1 MKLQQLLVAALLIV
15 ASPSVMHAQQPLNLC
30 CHPEDIRNWTPGS
43 NPDDVF
49 NVSKVPLAR
58 RFKESQPMKA
68 NSTQNYGGEI
78 CNSTILY
85 PTCSLCPSQGE
96 INNFLG
102 YQPTYWQYM
111 DKLVYWAGAASEGII
126 NIPPAPSTDAA
137 HAQGVKSLGNIFF
150 PPSAFGGQQ
159 AWVREML
166 TQVNGKYIFA
176 IKLYEL
182 CKYFNFDGWFINE
195 ETGGSSD
202 AEWAGFFRDFYEAAA
217 QDNNTTVELQWYNAL
232 RTPNETILRT
242 NLNTSQFLE
251 YGAVG
256 DYRHYASRLNC
267 TQEQTFSKIYAGV
280 QCVNSGHTGWMYY
293 LNSAMPSSGE
303 HVGSLDLF
311 CPEVGI
317 WERPAKQAFKSPS
330 RNHGTE
336 AHAIGK
342 TVFDNEEDMWV
353 NLNSDPSSTTS
364 PYSWKGVSSR
374 VLERSAITSMPF
386 LSDMGVGNGKHRFVE
401 GAIAGT
407 ADWYHSG
414 MQSIL
419 PTWRWW
425 IENRGNLQVAIDW
438 DNAYNVGSSFKISG
452 TLSSGDHLMR
462 LYKTQISVTAGG
474 IYRVVYKSSSTF
486 ELEAKLSTTSSVD
499 PNITLTPAT
508 TTTKNGWTVADFDL
522 SSLNGQTIYML
533 ALNLKA
539 GSEITDFAM
548 NLGQIAVLPAGYNP
562 TAVAINDLQSTSTL
576 GNTKG
581 DIRLTWNYTWNSDFD
596 HFDIYVQSETG
607 DRKLIGQTR
616 GQGFYIPEFARNATD
631 SYVNVDVVPVMK
643 TGKQK
648 SPQTLRLNYPEP
660 TAPTVTFSISPKSYC
675 VVGETVTL
683 TANVEGTV
691 TSYQWNLPAG
701 LELASGSSLTE
712 KSIRVIARTEGK
724 KTVSVDATNSVGTS
738 NTSAEVLDVFATA
751 LEMNEVTNVLLN
763 KKVVSYSGST
773 NSTETPKNIIDGV
786 TRPYSVTAKWCNISA
801 DNEVVL
807 DCQGAYRIY
816 GFTIYDGNS
825 GPETG
830 VDQIDRYTIEVSLDK
845 ETWTKVVD
853 REGVD
858 AINIK
863 EDYIAP
869 VKARYIRLRPHVN
882 GTLRIWEF
890 QAFGKAD
897 NNMTVE
903 VLPTLKMNAEETQN
917 ITVKYNLNGDQRSS
931 QFTCTATASNS
942 NVTIGEITEDQETG
956 TFTIPVTS
964 AKIIGTSSIR
974 IRVDN
979 GGAYKES
986 MVEVS
991 INSTTQPN
999 VLSGLNA
1006 LVRKYEADYS
1016 FSAPKTEY
1024 TVTGLTDGDRFNN
1037 ALEET
1042 IQVASRY
1049 KDDVWAIFTAP
1060 TDKGWNLSKIK
1071 LVISDFN
1078 QGLNEN
1084 EDEMSYV
1091 NKDIKIAVGNDLNN
1105 LTTVHTFSNLQDVRE
1120 LEYIF
1125 PEFRKAKYI
1134 AIICNLYPLFYAS
1147 LAEVEAYEQ
1156 YAEAVPFV
1164 SPLAVT
1170 GWTHDV
1176 LVEALSASTHA
1187 NGTLDSQGWAF
1198 FTTNVQTNGAISDD
1212 SRLVR
1217 SRNGIE
1223 FQLGDYAQNNA
1234 AVLRPYQRCTLTVAE
1249 PVSCEELYFLT
1260 ASSNGAAT
1268 LSTTIIYDDNTTSPS
1283 QNIRPLD
1290 WYRSSSD
1297 GTDAVYGL
1305 GRIKVGATT
1314 EFANSHIDDRL
1325 NFRIFEFT
1333 LPADKTKKVK
1343 SISFYGNNYSSWGT
1357 VLAISRKGTGV
1368 STGITEVNK
1377 SENVKEVVG
1386 IYNLNGM
1393 KLNAPVKGVN
1403 IIKYSDGSTKKILV
1417 Q

>member
-150 PPSAFGGQQ
+150 PPKAFGGEER
-159 AWVREML
+159 WVREML

-176 IKLYEL
+176 AKLYEL

-217 QDNNTTVELQWYNAL
+217 QDNNTTVELQWYNAS
-232 RTPNETILRT
+232 TMPNVTIL
-242 NLNTSQFLE
+242 NSHINTSQFIE
-251 YGAVG
+251 YNSVR
-256 DYRHYASRLNC
+256 DYRSYASSLNC

-280 QCVNSGHTGWMYY
+280 QCVYSGSTGWMSD
-293 LNSAMPSSGE
+293 LNRAMPASGG
-303 HVGSLDLF
+303 HVASLDLF
-311 CPEVGI
+311 CPEVKI
-317 WERPAKQAFKSPS
+317 WESIAKQDFKSPS
-330 RNHGTE
+330 RNNGAS
-336 AHAIGK
+336 AHRIGRQ
-342 TVFDNEEDMWV
+342 VFSNDEDMWV
-353 NLNSDPSSTTS
+353 NFDSDPSVASSST
-364 PYSWKGVSSR
+364 WKGVSSR

-386 LSDMGVGNGKHRFVE
+386 LSDMGVGNGKYRFVE
-401 GAIAGT
+401 GVKQGT

-425 IENRGNLQVAIDW
+425 IENKGDLQVAIDW
-438 DNAYNVGSSFKISG
+438 DDAYNVGSSFKISG
-452 TLSSGDHLMR
+452 TLTSGDHIMR
-462 LYKTQISVTAGG
+462 LYKTQIQVNNGG
-474 IYRVVYKSSSTF
+474 VYRVVYKSSSNF
-486 ELEAKLSTTSSVD
+486 ILEAKLSTSSTVN
-499 PNITLTPAT
+499 PT
-508 TTTKNGWTVADFDL
+508 TTLQARTTTNNGWTIADFDL
-522 SSLNGQTIYML
+522 SSLRGETIYML

-539 GSEITDFAM
+539 VNTISDFSM
-548 NLGQIAVLPAGYNP
+548 NLGQVAVLPVNYQPSALEVN
-562 TAVAINDLQSTSTL
+562 NLKSTSVL
-576 GNTKG
+576 GAIKG
-581 DIRLTWNYTWNSDFD
+581 DIRVTWDYTWNSDFD
-596 HFDIYVQSETG
+596 HFDIYVQSENG
-607 DRKLIGQTR
+607 ERKLIGQTR

-631 SYVNVDVVPVMK
+631 AYVNVDVVPVMK
-643 TGKQK
+643 TGKQQTPK
-648 SPQTLRLNYPEP
+648 TLRLNYPAP
-660 TAPTVTFSISPKSYC
+660 TTPTVTFSISPKSYC

-683 TANVEGTV
+683 TANATGTV
-691 TSYQWNLPAG
+691 SGYEWTLPEG
-701 LELASGSSLTE
+701 LTLASGSSLTGQ
-712 KSIRVIARTEGK
+712 SVQVVATTAGK
-724 KTVSVDATNSVGTS
+724 KNVTVAATNSVGTS
-738 NTSAEVLDVFATA
+738 TTSAEVLDVFAT
-751 LEMNEVTNVLLN
+751 ESETREVFNVVQN
-763 KKVVSYSGST
+763 KTVVSYSGST
-773 NSTETPKNIIDGV
+773 NNRETPANIIDGV
-786 TRPYSVTAKWCNISA
+786 TNPYYPSQKWCNISA
-801 DNEVVL
+801 DNEVVF
-807 DCQGAYRIY
+807 DCQGVFRVYSFKI
-816 GFTIYDGNS
+816 FDGNA
-825 GPETG
+825 GPESG

-858 AINIK
+858 AISIK
-863 EDYIAP
+863 EDNIAP

-890 QAFGKAD
+890 QVFGKAD

-917 ITVKYNLNGDQRSS
+917 ITVKYNLNGDQRNS
-931 QFTCTATASNS
+931 QFRCTATAANS

-1006 LVRKYEADYS
+1006 IVRKYEADYS

-1049 KDDVWAIFTAP
+1049 EDDVWAIFTAP

-1071 LVISDFN
+1071 IVVSDFN

-1105 LTTVHTFSNLQDVRE
+1105 LTTVHTFSNLQDVRD

-1156 YAEAVPFV
+1156 YAEAVPSV

-1176 LVEALSASTHA
+1176 LVESLPASTHA
-1187 NGTLDSQGWAF
+1187 NFKLDEQGWGF
-1198 FTTNVQTNGAISDD
+1198 FTTGVQSNGAISDD

-1234 AVLRPYQRCTLTVAE
+1234 VVVKPFESKILTVTE
-1249 PVSCEELYFLT
+1249 PVSCEELYFLM
-1260 ASSNGAAT
+1260 ASTNGDAT
-1268 LSTTIIYDDNTTSPS
+1268 LVTTVYYDDNTTLQ
-1283 QNIRPLD
+1283 QNFKPLD
-1290 WYRSSSD
+1290 WYKDPAS
-1297 GTDAVYGL
+1297 GTEAVYGL
-1305 GRIKVGATT
+1305 SRIKVGTTT
-1314 EFANSHIDDRL
+1314 EYMNNHIDSRY
-1325 NFRIFEFT
+1325 NFRLFEFA
-1333 LPADKTKKVK
+1333 LPVNKAKKVT
-1343 SISFYGNNYSSWGT
+1343 SIKFYSMNYSSWGT

-1368 STGITEVNK
+1368 STGITEVNT